1 MVHIVVEYPLIT
13 LSIRPHVSQFQGDD
27 CGINDF
33 QSSNNSNTR
42 FSVRQTGEEFR
53 SEAPPDC
60 RIVVCGTDGT
70 VPATIT
76 TTVAP
81 TAAVPPTTT
90 TTVPPIP
97 TAVPQTPTSAQ
108 VSDEPENPLIPFDI
122 QDVKVL
128 KPVELPEES
137 ILQPG
142 QSTSDILNNIDDSDS
157 DNNENDTDDIR
168 VTSEIVPIYVR
179 PILNQAFYNPT
190 YYRSEK

>member
-13 LSIRPHVSQFQGDD
+13 LSIRPHVSQGND

-33 QSSNNSNTR
+33 QSSDNSDTR
-42 FSVRQTGEEFR
+42 FAVRQTGEEFR

>member
-70 VPATIT
+70 APATIT

-81 TAAVPPTTT
+81 TVPPTTT